1 MTDPLFD
8 RSATSAAYRG
18 STGSAGS
25 ATSAARA
32 EREVEDGSAGRR
44 QATILNL
51 LAEAGPLGMTV
62 VELRSPRYGLGHHG
76 QVSSAL
82 TNLHIDGKVAS
93 LKYETRGRAGVY
105 VLPEHVMSRIVRPYE
120 SNAARRD
127 RIRDQKTHAAQA
139 ATYAQGMHARVEE
152 VAGPAAPAPAPKP
165 KPVLTQ
171 QEIGLLDRCQAGYNR
186 SANLPVVTVRT
197 ESLGGLLA
205 IIDRLARG

>member
-32 EREVEDGSAGRR
+32 EREMEDGSAGRR

-127 RIRDQKTHAAQA
+127 RIRDQKTQ
-139 ATYAQGMHARVEE
+139 AQGMHAQAVAMDE

-186 SANLPVVTVRT
+186 SVNLPVVTVRT

>member
-127 RIRDQKTHAAQA
+127 RIRDQKTHA
-139 ATYAQGMHARVEE
+139 QGMRPQAVVMDE